1 MLLKISLFL
10 NSNSLNIKFSL
21 VIWGY
26 IQLNTDLKWLVVPI
40 LGVTILLVA
49 LFAPYM
55 SYKTDNG
62 ILLHRETVYYDGSW
76 KTVDVTSTNETT
88 LTGNFQDWDGRF
100 NIASPILFIIGVS
113 VVIFGGITLIFDINK
128 KWGIT
133 FRVVT
138 LAGTILGFVGSML
151 YVPFAIYVFQL
162 TYITL
167 HVTFAF
173 ILGPLVLF
181 SIGSFVAFSFYSNIV
196 KNRERRLELKSV

>member
-1 MLLKISLFL
+1 M
-10 NSNSLNIKFSL
+10 
-21 VIWGY
+21 
-26 IQLNTDLKWLVVPI
+26 PI

-62 ILLHRETVYYDGSW
+62 ILLHHETIYYDGSW
-76 KTVDVTSTNETT
+76 RTIDVTSTNETT
-88 LTGNFQDWDGRF
+88 LTGNFQDWGGIF
-100 NIASPILFIIGVS
+100 NIASPILFIIGVG
-113 VVIFGGITLIFDINK
+113 VVILGGIALIFDFNK
-128 KWGIT
+128 KWGMI
-133 FRVVT
+133 FRTTT
-138 LAGTILGFVGSML
+138 LAGAILGFIGSML

-181 SIGSFVAFSFYSNIV
+181 SIGMFVAFSLYSNIV
-196 KNRERRLELKSV
+196 KNRERRLELQST